1 MIFCGFG
8 LESRSAGC
16 FKTTL
21 NANVELNY
29 LLLVDRPLLSRRERE
44 VAWKREKSNG
54 GSTPILIFISFGV
67 CDSTLAFGS
76 FYKMALTI
84 VR

>member
-1 MIFCGFG
+1 MGFG

-21 NANVELNY
+21 NADVELNY
-29 LLLVDRPLLSRRERE
+29 LLLVDRPLLSQRERE

-54 GSTPILIFISFGV
+54 GSTPILILNFFCFGV